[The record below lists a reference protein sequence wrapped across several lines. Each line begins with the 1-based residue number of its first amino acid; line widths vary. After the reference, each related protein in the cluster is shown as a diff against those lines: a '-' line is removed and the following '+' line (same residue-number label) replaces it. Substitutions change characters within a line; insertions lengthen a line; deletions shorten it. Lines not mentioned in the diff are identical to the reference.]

1 MANNSKKQIL
11 KQIRQRNYLNKDF
24 DSLRNDLLDYA
35 RTYFPNNI
43 QDFSEASLGGLL
55 LDMAAYVGDVQSF
68 YLDHQFFESFPE
80 TATELNN
87 IERHLRKAGVPIA
100 GAAPSVV
107 TVSFYIRVPA
117 TSNGLSP
124 EPTAL
129 PIIKQNT
136 VLRAD
141 NGVEFVLTENLDF
154 NAKQDDGSYVA
165 SIQIGNKNV
174 NNVPQNYIMSLN
186 GLCISGKQTTES
198 FSLGRFVPFKQVNLS
213 NPDVTAIL
221 KVNDDLG
228 NEYYE
233 VDYLTQD
240 TVFRAVTNVGY
251 DKNLVPENV
260 IPIPAPYRFTSRVDL
275 NTRSTT
281 LVLGGGSAATLNND
295 VIPDPSEYS
304 LPLYGKKTF
313 SSFAINPGN
322 LLQTTT
328 LGVYAENATLTIS
341 YRYGGGLAHNVTANT
356 INTVIT
362 LFMDFPR
369 NPSASVASFVRNSID
384 VNNLSDAGGGAPAPT
399 VNTLKNSIPI
409 YQATQNRIVTREDL
423 LARIYTL
430 PSNFGRVFRA
440 SMQTNPNNPLAAQL
454 FIICKNNQNRLVPA
468 TDTLK
473 INLVR
478 YLNQYRMI
486 SDAIDILD
494 ARVINLKIN
503 IKVVVDPSENN
514 ELVLQTVLTNV
525 NDYIGTLNLNIDQP
539 FIINDI
545 LNVVHNSAGIISA
558 VSVEVAGLNGVID
571 NRTYSDE
578 VFDIKSNIRNGILF
592 GPPGSIF
599 EVRYPRYDIIAIAV

>member
-24 DSLRNDLLDYA
+24 DGLRNDLLDYA

-100 GAAPSVV
+100 GAAPAVV

-117 TSNGLSP
+117 TSDGLNP

-129 PIIKQNT
+129 PVIKQNT

-154 NAKQDDGSYVA
+154 NSKQDDGSYVA
-165 SIQIGNKNV
+165 SIQIGNRNV

-186 GLCISGKQTTES
+186 GICISGKQTVES
-198 FSLGRFVPFKQVNLS
+198 FGLGRFTPYKQVNLS
-213 NPDVTAIL
+213 NPNVTSII

-240 TVFRAVTNVGY
+240 TVFKAVTNVGY
-251 DKNLVPENV
+251 DKNLVSENV
-260 IPIPAPYRFTSRVDL
+260 IPIPAPYRFTTRVDL
-275 NTRSTT
+275 QTRSTT
-281 LVLGGGSAATLNND
+281 LVLGGGSAAALNND

-313 SSFAINPGN
+313 SSFTINPGN

-328 LGVYAENATLTIS
+328 LGICAENTNLNVS
-341 YRYGGGLAHNVTANT
+341 YRYGGGLGHNVSANT
-356 INTVIT
+356 INTVLT
-362 LFMDFPR
+362 LFMDFPK
-369 NPSASVASFVRNSID
+369 NPSSSVASFVRNSID
-384 VNNLSDAGGGAPAPT
+384 VNNLSDAGGGAPAPSID
-399 VNTLKNSIPI
+399 TLKNSIPI

-454 FIICKNNQNRLVPA
+454 FIICKNNQNRLVVA

-473 INLVR
+473 NNLVR

-503 IKVVVDPSENN
+503 IKVVVDPAENN
-514 ELVLQTVLTNV
+514 ELVLQTVLRNV
-525 NDYIGTLNLNIDQP
+525 NEYIGILNLNIDQP

-558 VSVEVAGLNGVID
+558 VSVEVAGINGTVD
-571 NRTYSDE
+571 NRIYSNETYD
-578 VFDIKSNIRNGILF
+578 VKSNIRNGILF

-599 EVRYPRYDIIAIAV
+599 EVRYPGYDIVAIAV